1 MRNNQPVTQR
11 EYALGDD
18 DFLISRT
25 DLKGRITY
33 ANPAFVEV
41 SGFSREEL
49 IGAPHN
55 LVRHPDMPPAA
66 FQDLWDTLAAGD
78 TWQGLVKN
86 RRKDGD
92 HYWVDASVS
101 PIIEDGEVVGHASM
115 RTKPERADVELAEAV
130 YARMRE
136 GGKSGYTL
144 NRGRLERRGLAG
156 RLGRLNLRSMR
167 AKVVAMVLMAGVL
180 LAMAGGLG
188 LFGLGAAGER
198 LQALNRDGLQDVA
211 RLQQIDQ
218 VVTRSHQ
225 ALTSRE
231 PFELINQR
239 EEVVATLEEADA
251 RLETLWS
258 AYSDRELNRGDNAD
272 AFGERLVDYRRD
284 GLDRALSLM
293 NAEDNF
299 KVFSELPPHAKQ
311 MRDWGGELSAS
322 VNDLIA
328 AKQEAAGALADQAR
342 QAQRRMTLAL
352 AGMLG
357 AGLLILA
364 GLGTLLLRA
373 LVRPLHAAERF
384 TLQIASGNLG
394 ASAPP
399 RRRDEVG
406 RMLGALELMRK
417 SLGSIVGD
425 VSRGAER
432 VAPAARDIATGN
444 EELASRTEQQAAS
457 LQQTASSM
465 EEMTTTVQHNSDN
478 ARQASGLASDN
489 ATQTA
494 ETGELMQQLVG
505 TMGEITDG
513 SKQMTEI
520 IDTIDSIAF
529 QTNILA
535 LNASVE
541 AARAG
546 EHGRGFAVV
555 AEEVRNLASRSAS
568 AAQEIKALID
578 GSARQI
584 EGGAELVK
592 RAEASLAEVLEAST
606 RVNDIMGEITSASEE
621 QSNGIGQINQ
631 AVVEMDQVTQQNA
644 ARVQAS
650 ARAAAE
656 LDQQAGELAGAVAAF
671 RLRGAGMER
680 APSPAERRAARA
692 ERSLPAADD
701 RAEGDQAEAQAGV
714 PQRRAPAAS
723 SAAEEWEEF

>member
-11 EYALGDD
+11 EYVLKDD
-18 DFLISRT
+18 HFLISRT
-25 DLKGRITY
+25 DLKGRVTY

-41 SGFSREEL
+41 SGFERDEL
-49 IGAPHN
+49 VGAPHN

-66 FQDLWDTLAAGD
+66 FQDLWDTLAAGE

-86 RRKDGD
+86 RRKNGD

-101 PIIEDGEVVGHASM
+101 PIVEEGEIVGHASM
-115 RTKPERADVELAEAV
+115 RTKPERAEVELAEAV

-136 GGKSGYTL
+136 GHKTGYTL
-144 NRGRLERRGLAG
+144 NRGRLERRGLVG

-167 AKVVAMVLMAGVL
+167 AKVVAMVLVAGVL

-188 LFGLGAAGER
+188 LFGIDAAGQR
-198 LQALNRDGLQDVA
+198 LEALDRDGLQDVA

-218 VVTRSHQ
+218 VVTKSHQ

-239 EEVVATLEEADA
+239 DEVVASLEQAET

-258 AYSDRELNRGDNAD
+258 AYRDRELNQGEAAT
-272 AFGERLVDYRRD
+272 AFGERLDEYRQA
-284 GLDRALSLM
+284 GLEHALELL

-299 KVFSELPPHAKQ
+299 KVFSELPPHAEQ
-311 MRDWGGELSAS
+311 MRDWGNALSDS
-322 VNDLIA
+322 VNALIT
-328 AKQEAAGALADQAR
+328 AKQEAATALADQAR
-342 QAQRRMTLAL
+342 TAEQRM
-352 AGMLG
+352 MLG
-357 AGLLILA
+357 LAVMLGLGLLVLVVL
-364 GLGTLLLRA
+364 GLIQLRA
-373 LVRPLHAAERF
+373 LVRPLREAERF
-384 TLQIASGNLG
+384 TLQIASGNLA
-394 ASAPP
+394 ASAPT

-417 SLGSIVGD
+417 SLGSIVGNVND
-425 VSRGAER
+425 GVER

-489 ATQTA
+489 ATRTG

-513 SKQMTEI
+513 SKKMTEI
-520 IDTIDSIAF
+520 IDVIDSIAF

-546 EHGRGFAVV
+546 EQGRGFAVV
-555 AEEVRNLASRSAS
+555 AGEVRQLASRSAS

-592 RAEASLAEVLEAST
+592 RAETSLAEVLEAST
-606 RVNDIMGEITSASEE
+606 RVNDIMGEITAASDE

-631 AVVEMDQVTQQNA
+631 AVMEMDRVTQQNA
-644 ARVQAS
+644 ARVQSS
-650 ARAAAE
+650 AQAATE
-656 LDQQAGELAGAVAAF
+656 LDQQATELAHAVAAF

-680 APSPAERRAARA
+680 APSLAQRRGGESRQP
-692 ERSLPAADD
+692 LPAAS
-701 RAEGDQAEAQAGV
+701 DQPRDA
-714 PQRRAPAAS
+714 
-723 SAAEEWEEF
+723 SAAPPVTRAAPVSDPAVEEWEEF